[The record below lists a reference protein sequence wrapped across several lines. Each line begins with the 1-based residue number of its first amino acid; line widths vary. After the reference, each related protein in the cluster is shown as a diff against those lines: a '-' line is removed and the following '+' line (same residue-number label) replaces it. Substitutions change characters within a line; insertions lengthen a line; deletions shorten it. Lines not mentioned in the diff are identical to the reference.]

1 MPETMTAAPAD
12 QPGRRNGKRKSAPKL
27 HNGVMKRG
35 NTWSYVIRIRNPE
48 TGVSRPRWVGGFAT
62 EEAAK
67 EARDQ
72 ARVQARNGEYID
84 RNSITVTAYLDDWIE
99 SHAMEIKPRTLL
111 DYRACIRLY
120 VTPRI
125 GHMPIQAVRPSTVTR
140 LYRDLL
146 TSGGRGGKALA
157 VPTVTHLHAVLRK
170 AFRDAVIVDELIAS
184 NPVERAKR
192 PRAQIHEPGTVWT
205 VAQLRAFLN
214 TARQHR
220 LFAFFH
226 VAAYTG
232 ARRGELLNLQWSAAD
247 LDGKTITITG
257 STAVIGGERV
267 NGTTKSGRTRV
278 VSIDDATVAVLRQHK
293 ADHVADQL
301 RAGDSWRG
309 SRDGYV
315 FTTGWG
321 EPIYPDTVTSLMT
334 KLIRAHNRPEWA
346 PRPKSQLPHARLHDL
361 RHIHA
366 TTLLL
371 SGVPVHVVAARLGHA
386 DPAITLRVYA
396 HVIRAAETAAADIFA
411 QAVNAA

>member
-1 MPETMTAAPAD
+1 
-12 QPGRRNGKRKSAPKL
+12 
-27 HNGVMKRG
+27 
-35 NTWSYVIRIRNPE
+35 VIRVRNPE

-62 EEAAK
+62 EETAKAARD
-67 EARDQ
+67 EARVS
-72 ARVQARNGEYID
+72 ARQGQYID

-99 SHAMEIKPRTLL
+99 SHAMEIKPRTLH

-125 GHMPIQAVRPSTVTR
+125 GHLPIQAVRPSTVTR

-146 TSGGRGGKALA
+146 TSGGRDGKPLA
-157 VPTVTHLHAVLRK
+157 VPTVTHLHGVLRK
-170 AFRDAVIVDELIAS
+170 AFRDAAIVDELITS

-192 PRAQIHEPGTVWT
+192 PRAQASEPGTVWT
-205 VAQLRAFLN
+205 VAQLRAFLA

-226 VAAYTG
+226 LAAYTG
-232 ARRGELLNLQWSAAD
+232 ARRGELLNLQWSTID
-247 LDGKTITITG
+247 LDGKKITITG
-257 STAVIGGERV
+257 STAVIDGERV

-278 VSIDDATVAVLRQHK
+278 VSIDDATMAVLRQHW
-293 ADHVADQL
+293 ADQAADQL

-309 SRDGYV
+309 TKDGHV

-334 KLIRAHNRPEWA
+334 KLIRAHNKPENG
-346 PRPKSQLPHARLHDL
+346 PRPKNQLPHARLHDL
-361 RHIHA
+361 RHLHA

-396 HVIRAAETAAADIFA
+396 HVIRSAEAAAADIFA
-411 QAVNAA
+411 QAVKGAP